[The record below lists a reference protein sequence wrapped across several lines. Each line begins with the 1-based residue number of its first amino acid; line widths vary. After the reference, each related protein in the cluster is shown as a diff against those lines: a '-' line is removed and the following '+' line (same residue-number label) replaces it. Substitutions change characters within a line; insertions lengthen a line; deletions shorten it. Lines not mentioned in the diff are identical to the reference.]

1 MSEDGYRNLADAIIM
16 QAVHDYRRSVK
27 LLIRKP
33 YSAKA
38 HHDKQEVET
47 FFRGGWFQVL
57 CNLDGQE
64 LLKKLEAGVRK

>member
-1 MSEDGYRNLADAIIM
+1 MNEDGYRNLADSIIM

-27 LLIRKP
+27 QLIRKP
-33 YSAKA
+33 YSLKA
-38 HHDKQEVET
+38 HHDKQAVEA